1 MPTSG
6 ISFTFN
12 AMREKGGS
20 SYHIVFPMRGKEREV
35 VAKVID
41 LEISIRSIVF
51 LEAQTSL
58 F

>member
-1 MPTSG
+1 MIRT
-6 ISFTFN
+6 ILYVDI
-12 AMREKGGS
+12 RE
-20 SYHIVFPMRGKEREV
+20 SYDVFKLV
-35 VAKVID
+35 FAKVID